1 MNNYA
6 NKAAATVYKKYEN
19 LKKMPIS
26 SVVFKDGI
34 TFNPEG
40 QTGISALF
48 VMDKMQA
55 GFSKAS
61 GDWSYTMITPNA
73 KGNATLTFCIECHIS
88 ADDNDMMMF
97 LPEELRVN

>member
-6 NKAAATVYKKYEN
+6 NKAAATVYEKYEN

-34 TFNPEG
+34 ASNPEG

-61 GDWSYTMITPNA
+61 GD
-73 KGNATLTFCIECHIS
+73 
-88 ADDNDMMMF
+88 
-97 LPEELRVN
+97 

>member
-1 MNNYA
+1 LNNYA

-73 KGNATLTFCIECHIS
+73 KGNATVTFCIECHIS
-88 ADDNDMMMF
+88 AGDNDMMMF